1 PAAVACEAFSQ
12 WVVEDR
18 FPLGRPDWETEGVE
32 MVADVRPFE
41 TMKLRMLNGA
51 HSLLAYV
58 GLLAG
63 HETVAQA
70 VADERLTALVRRYW
84 TEARASLEIDG
95 DITRHANVDAYAARL
110 LERFANDSLEHK
122 LMQIAMD
129 GSQKLPQR
137 WLAGAATCV
146 ANGIRAD
153 ATALG
158 VAAWMLHVRGTRPDG
173 RTHVVDDPLAQR
185 FVDIHRC
192 AGDAGAV
199 DALLAVRDVFAAELA

>member
-1 PAAVACEAFSQ
+1 
-12 WVVEDR
+12 
-18 FPLGRPDWETEGVE
+18 

-41 TMKLRMLNGA
+41 AMKLRMLNGA

-84 TEARASLEIDG
+84 EETRASLEIDVQ
-95 DITRHANVDAYAARL
+95 IARHANVDTYAARL
-110 LERFANDSLEHK
+110 LERFANDSLEHQ

-137 WLAGAATCV
+137 WLAGAATCL
-146 ANGIRAD
+146 ANGVPAD
-153 ATALG
+153 ATAIG
-158 VAAWMLHVRGTRPDG
+158 VAAWMLHVRGVRPSG
-173 RTHVVDDPLAQR
+173 RTHTVDDPLAQR
-185 FVDIHRC
+185 FADIHAR
-192 AGDAGAV
+192 ASGAGASV
-199 DALLAVRDVFAAELA
+199 DALLGVRDLFAAQLAEHAKFRHAVRESYERFARGELPL